1 MDALST
7 SRLVFIELALDDAV
21 DLFAVRG
28 DPVAMAYWDW
38 PADPNPGV
46 TRALVTGMLQEAS
59 AGRAKYWTLR
69 LRSDRT
75 FVGLCDLSELR
86 PGKPADL
93 GFMVVRQH
101 WGQGLAQ
108 EAVTAVVGYA
118 REFGLTSVHARVHK
132 DNERSVRLL
141 ERTGF
146 VETQLIRHFE
156 IRPGVF
162 RDCRSFTIVL

>member
-1 MDALST
+1 MNALLT
-7 SRLVFIELALDDAV
+7 SRLVLNDLTLDDAF

-28 DPVAMAYWDW
+28 DAEAMAYWDW

-46 TRALVTGMLQEAS
+46 TRMLVSEMLQEAS
-59 AGRAKYWTLR
+59 EGHARYWTLR
-69 LRSDRT
+69 LRSDFT
-75 FVGLCDLSELR
+75 FVGLCDLSELH
-86 PGKPADL
+86 PEKSADL
-93 GFMVVRQH
+93 GFMLMRRY

-108 EAVTAVVGYA
+108 EAVTAVLA
-118 REFGLTSVHARVHK
+118 FAQQLGLRSVHARVHE

-146 VETQLIRHFE
+146 VATQFVPHLE

-162 RDCRSFTIVL
+162 RDCRGFTRVL